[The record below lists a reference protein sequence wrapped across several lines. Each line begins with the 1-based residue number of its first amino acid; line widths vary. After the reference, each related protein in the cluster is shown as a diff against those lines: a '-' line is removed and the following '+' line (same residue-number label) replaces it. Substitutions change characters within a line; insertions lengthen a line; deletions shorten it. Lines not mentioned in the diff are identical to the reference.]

1 MSHGGVD
8 SRSVSTPQNEALS
21 TSAETSSKANT
32 QASDDGRNVQIP
44 TPLSSEENKDS
55 NIQFVEVQTLLF
67 GENPA
72 ALNPKT
78 I

>member
-1 MSHGGVD
+1 MD
-8 SRSVSTPQNEALS
+8 SLS
-21 TSAETSSKANT
+21 TSAESKKDRDNGEDSS
-32 QASDDGRNVQIP
+32 RVQIP
-44 TPLSSEENKDS
+44 TPMSSEENKDS

-72 ALNPKT
+72 PLNPKT

>member
-1 MSHGGVD
+1 M
-8 SRSVSTPQNEALS
+8 S
-21 TSAETSSKANT
+21 TSAESTGKESK
-32 QASDDGRNVQIP
+32 DDPRFRVP
-44 TPLSSEENKDS
+44 TPLSSEEQKDT

-72 ALNPKT
+72 PLNPKT

>member
-1 MSHGGVD
+1 V
-8 SRSVSTPQNEALS
+8 L
-21 TSAETSSKANT
+21 
-32 QASDDGRNVQIP
+32 IP

-55 NIQFVEVQTLLF
+55 NIMFVEVQTLLF

-72 ALNPKT
+72 PLNPKT